1 MLRSPRS
8 ALLGILL
15 LLPNPVSADE
25 PWDKKPEQWSLA
37 EVNRILTDSPWSP
50 AKAHIDAKLQRI
62 YRHTDPLTKRPSEQP
77 SDPLDTG
84 WSGRAEVGRGAPLAE
99 VSVLW
104 WSAKTPR
111 LAQGRFRQLKNRA
124 LNAPLTVE
132 DLGSF
137 VIAVEG
143 AEPMRIL
150 RDAEENLHETVFLEL
165 PNGMALEVT
174 EVQFIEGQ
182 FAGEDFAAFYFP
194 RDVNGRTTIPPET
207 ERVVFHLKATAKTA
221 RPGRPNSLTI
231 RAEFSPR
238 KMRVAGHPDF

>member
-1 MLRSPRS
+1 MPQNARSV
-8 ALLGILL
+8 LFGILL
-15 LLPNPVSADE
+15 LLASPASAGE

-37 EVNRILTDSPWSP
+37 EVSRILTDSPWSP
-50 AKAHIDAKLQRI
+50 AKAHIDANLQRI
-62 YRHTDPLTKRPSEQP
+62 YRHTDPLTRRPSEPP

-111 LAQGRFRQLKNRA
+111 LAQERFRQLKNRA

-132 DLGSF
+132 DFGSF

-143 AEPMRIL
+143 TEPMHIL
-150 RDAEENLHETVFLEL
+150 RDAVENLRETVFLEL
-165 PNGMALEVT
+165 PSGMALEVT
-174 EVQFIEGQ
+174 EVRFIEGQ
-182 FAGEDFAAFYFP
+182 FAGEDFVAFYFP
-194 RDVNGRTTIPPET
+194 REVSGRATIPPET
-207 ERVVFHLKATAKTA
+207 ERVVFHLKATAKAA
-221 RPGRPNSLTI
+221 RPGQPNSLAI
-231 RAEFSPR
+231 RAVFSPR